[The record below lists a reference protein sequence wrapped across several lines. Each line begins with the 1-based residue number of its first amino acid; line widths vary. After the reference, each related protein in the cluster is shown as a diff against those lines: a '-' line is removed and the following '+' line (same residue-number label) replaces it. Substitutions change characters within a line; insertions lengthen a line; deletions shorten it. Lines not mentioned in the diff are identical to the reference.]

1 MTQETKD
8 MIVLLQLEFSAEI
21 EQADHDPKYSYR
33 IFQRKTGNPI
43 YQACR
48 FSDMFRFFNIGPSM
62 KIEDIDT
69 VRRGL
74 HSTRINSLKRKSERY
89 SQTSDLKSQG
99 KLQNTAYPQQRAT
112 QIFTAIPHISWA
124 FATPARLRR

>member
-62 KIEDIDT
+62 KIEDIDKDKLTDEEKKQEDRHARHDRHAPDTGTIAPETRKVLYRIRIRSGGDCT
-69 VRRGL
+69 VQE
-74 HSTRINSLKRKSERY
+74 STL
-89 SQTSDLKSQG
+89 
-99 KLQNTAYPQQRAT
+99 
-112 QIFTAIPHISWA
+112 
-124 FATPARLRR
+124 

>member
-8 MIVLLQLEFSAEI
+8 IIVLLQLEFSAEI

-33 IFQRKTGNPI
+33 IFQRKTSNPI

-62 KIEDIDT
+62 KIEDIDI
-69 VRRGL
+69 
-74 HSTRINSLKRKSERY
+74 RIQWGRKIVMHAMIDTPRIRER
-89 SQTSDLKSQG
+89 
-99 KLQNTAYPQQRAT
+99 
-112 QIFTAIPHISWA
+112 
-124 FATPARLRR
+124 

>member
-62 KIEDIDT
+62 KIEDIDIRIQWGRKIVMPAMIDT
-69 VRRGL
+69 PRIRERSRLKLVRFYIESRNGVGL
-74 HSTRINSLKRKSERY
+74 K
-89 SQTSDLKSQG
+89 
-99 KLQNTAYPQQRAT
+99 
-112 QIFTAIPHISWA
+112 
-124 FATPARLRR
+124 